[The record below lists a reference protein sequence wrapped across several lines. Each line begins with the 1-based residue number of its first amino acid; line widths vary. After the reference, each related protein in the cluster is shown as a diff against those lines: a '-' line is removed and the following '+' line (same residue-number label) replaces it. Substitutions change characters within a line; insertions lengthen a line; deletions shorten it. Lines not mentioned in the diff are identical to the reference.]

1 MDTDNGQ
8 FNFFLLA
15 FFLMSDSVTVKLEGN
30 TKSIPIELRQNS
42 TVFLE
47 TITKEFGVT
56 PNDVKATCGQKQIQG
71 NHDLSEYGIGA
82 GAVINLTLRNRGGF

>member
-1 MDTDNGQ
+1 
-8 FNFFLLA
+8 
-15 FFLMSDSVTVKLEGN
+15 MSASVTVKLQDK

-56 PNDVKATCGQKQIQG
+56 PNDVRALCGPKQIQV
-71 NHDLSEYGIGA
+71 NHDLSEYGIGE
-82 GAVINLTLRNRGGF
+82 GAVINLILRNRGGF